1 MANNAQAPFP
11 HNTTIELTPY
21 RHGALTVHPA
31 IGGPAVDYAHCRA
44 YAKRLTARVLTVGRT
59 LASK

>member
-1 MANNAQAPFP
+1 MANNHNAQAPFP

-44 YAKRLTARVLTVGRT
+44 YAKRLTTAGRT